1 MANIY
6 ILDDDETFGKLM
18 SKYVEEIGN
27 PIVFKDAISAISKID
42 EDKPELI
49 FLDILLDGPD
59 GFTFLNELMSYPET
73 SEIPIVIVSSL
84 GLNIDKLENYGIKYI
99 FNKETMTPEDVKF
112 IARKLLEQGQ
122 NEGKQR

>member
-84 GLNIDKLENYGIKYI
+84 GLDIDKLENYGIKYI